1 MKNLIL
7 NIQIFLMKRPTV
19 FFVQVL
25 WLIGLAAL
33 AVLYFSRGWPPL
45 RNYFSNCCPPLT
57 NLGPIPIGVVWFG
70 ALGAVLI
77 SLTGVVEHAADWDGR
92 LYLWHLS
99 RPLMGAALAV
109 VAVLILQAGV
119 LATGT
124 QPSSAATPGPKN
136 LLYYLVAFLVGYR
149 EETFRELIKRLVD
162 LIFAPAAPPSK
173 PTIASLNPN
182 TGPVAGGGSVKI
194 LGSGF
199 VGTSMVT
206 FGSASAKFSVDSD
219 GQISADLPAS
229 AAAGTVAVTV
239 KTKVGSATASFTYV

>member
-1 MKNLIL
+1 MKAKDLIL
-7 NIQIFLMKRPTV
+7 HLQKFLMKRPTI
-19 FFVQVL
+19 FFVQFV
-25 WLIGLAAL
+25 WLIGLGTL
-33 AVLYFSRGWPPL
+33 AWIYFL
-45 RNYFSNCCPPLT
+45 RPHWLGNLI
-57 NLGPIPIGVVWFG
+57 NLGPVPIGVVWFG

-99 RPLMGAALAV
+99 RPLMGAALGV
-109 VAVLILQAGV
+109 VAVLIMQAGI
-119 LATGT
+119 LAAGT
-124 QPSSAATPGPKN
+124 QPTAGTGTKN

-162 LIFAPAAPPSK
+162 LVFAPASPPPK
-173 PTIASLNPN
+173 PTIASLNPT

-199 VGTSMVT
+199 VGTLAVT

-229 AAAGTVAVTV
+229 TAPGAVSVTV
-239 KTKVGSATASFTYV
+239 KTKAGSATASFTYV

>member
-1 MKNLIL
+1 MIKDLIFRL
-7 NIQIFLMKRPTV
+7 QKLFMKRPTI
-19 FFVQVL
+19 FLVQIV
-25 WLIGLAAL
+25 WLIGLAVL
-33 AVLYFSRGWPPL
+33 AVIYFLQRWSPDL
-45 RNYFSNCCPPLT
+45 MS
-57 NLGPIPIGVVWFG
+57 LGSIPIGVVWFG

-99 RPLMGAALAV
+99 RPLMGAALGV

-119 LATGT
+119 LAAGT
-124 QPSSAATPGPKN
+124 QPTTGTGTKN

-162 LIFAPAAPPSK
+162 LIFAPATPPSK
-173 PTIASLNPN
+173 PIIASLNPN

-199 VGTSMVT
+199 AGASAVT
-206 FGSASAKFSVDSD
+206 FGSASAKFNVDSD
-219 GQISADLPAS
+219 GQISADLPSS
-229 AAAGTVAVTV
+229 AAAGPVSVTV
-239 KTKVGSATASFTYV
+239 KTKVGSVTASFTYV